1 MTTHALSLRNKVVA
15 CYNAGNIS
23 IRTLADRFM
32 VNKKTVNQWLKR
44 YREQGNVEPK
54 KASSTRKSQLD
65 AHREAVH
72 AMVEAHP
79 DYTLAEYCEYCEEKT
94 GVRLSESAMCRF
106 LKKENF
112 SRKKNAQ
119 AESSWNRNS
128 ARKTSRVL
136 GANQGCPAREPSV
149 SR

>member
-23 IRTLADRFM
+23 IRKVAERFM

-65 AHREAVH
+65 VYREEVH
-72 AMVEAHP
+72 KMVEAHP
-79 DYTLAEYCEYCEEKT
+79 DFTLAEYCEYCDEKT

-106 LKKENF
+106 LKKENL
-112 SRKKNAQ
+112 SRKKKR
-119 AESSWNRNS
+119 SSRVKPEQKFSKKNDWSIGSKSGRS
-128 ARKTSRVL
+128 SRKT
-136 GANQGCPAREPSV
+136 
-149 SR
+149 